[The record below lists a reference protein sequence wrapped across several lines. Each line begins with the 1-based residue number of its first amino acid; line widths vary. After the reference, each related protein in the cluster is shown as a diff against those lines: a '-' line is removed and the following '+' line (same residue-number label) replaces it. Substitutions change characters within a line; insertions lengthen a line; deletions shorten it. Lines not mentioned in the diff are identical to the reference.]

1 MLDKDVI
8 TMSFAP
14 KDEHEAQ
21 IQFALE
27 RGIPAFLS
35 VIGTQ
40 RLAFPDN
47 VFDLIHCARCR
58 VHWDGDGICWTLVNL
73 VISLYSLQ
81 NICYFYMIP
90 LSMQVGNH

>member
-1 MLDKDVI
+1 
-8 TMSFAP
+8 MSFAP

-40 RLAFPDN
+40 KLAFPDN

-58 VHWDGDGICWTLVNL
+58 VHWDANGIIHLYINHGPK
-73 VISLYSLQ
+73 SLI
-81 NICYFYMIP
+81 NIRELFFFFLRKKQTSDFFFLI
-90 LSMQVGNH
+90 LF